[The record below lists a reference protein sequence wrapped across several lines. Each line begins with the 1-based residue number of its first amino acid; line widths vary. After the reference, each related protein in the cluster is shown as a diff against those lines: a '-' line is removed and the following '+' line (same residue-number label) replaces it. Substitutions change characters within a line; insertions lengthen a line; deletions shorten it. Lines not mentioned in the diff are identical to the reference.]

1 VLLDSIKPRD
11 ILALTTE
18 KERSQLSQMSNVVAL
33 HAFSNNEPLQT
44 IVEAAN
50 SDCEPTEPGES
61 RLLQYEDIYH
71 TQVARLG
78 GAEEWQSTTSDG
90 SFRVEED
97 GSSPTMGPRLRS
109 GRVGPRTR

>member
-1 VLLDSIKPRD
+1 
-11 ILALTTE
+11 
-18 KERSQLSQMSNVVAL
+18 MSNVVGL

-50 SDCEPTEPGES
+50 SDYELTEPGES

-71 TQVARLG
+71 SHPARLG
-78 GAEEWQSTTSDG
+78 GAEEWQSSTSESSERVDEDRG
-90 SFRVEED
+90 SPPV
-97 GSSPTMGPRLRS
+97 GARLRA